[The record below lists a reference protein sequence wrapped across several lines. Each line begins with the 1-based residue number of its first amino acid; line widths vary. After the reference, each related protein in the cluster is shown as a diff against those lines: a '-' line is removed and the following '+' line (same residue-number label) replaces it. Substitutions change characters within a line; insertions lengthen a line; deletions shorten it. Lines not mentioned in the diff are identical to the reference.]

1 MFREIPLHISGF
13 SLFFYAQITLP
24 LQCEIKKNV
33 ELKDKKGYSYEED
46 IYNADDGDD
55 GTGFHLLRG

>member
-1 MFREIPLHISGF
+1 
-13 SLFFYAQITLP
+13 

-46 IYNADDGDD
+46 VYNADDGDD